1 MGIAPGAADEC
12 VGTEEGKERLADCS
26 SDGTDEDKWLLVGS
40 DGKLVVDGTTS
51 DGADEGRALIVDGA
65 SVCTYPSDGLTLG
78 SSEGTTE
85 GWSESNILGS
95 FDGKTLGSSDGET
108 EGSLD
113 SNTLGSFDGTTEG
126 SVEIV
131 LGVIDG
137 TSVGSDEGRALTAD
151 DSSVGAEVGSRLEV
165 ADGIS
170 DGKLSTDGIFDGA
183 DEGK

>member
-1 MGIAPGAADEC
+1 VGISPGAAGTC
-12 VGTEEGKERLADCS
+12 VGTEEGRERLADCS
-26 SDGTDEDKWLLVGS
+26 SDGTDEGARLLVGS
-40 DGKLVVDGTTS
+40 DGKLVADGTTA
-51 DGADEGRALIVDGA
+51 DGADEGGALIVDGA
-65 SVCTYPSDGLTLG
+65 SVWTYTFDGLTLG
-78 SSEGTTE
+78 SSDGTTE
-85 GWSESNILGS
+85 GLLESNTLGS

-137 TSVGSDEGRALTAD
+137 TSVGSDEGRAPTAD
-151 DSSVGAEVGSRLEV
+151 DRSVGAEVGSRLEV

-170 DGKLSTDGIFDGA
+170 DGKLGTDGTFDGA
-183 DEGK
+183 DEGR

>member
-1 MGIAPGAADEC
+1 MGISPGAAGTC
-12 VGTEEGKERLADCS
+12 VGTEEGRERLADCS
-26 SDGTDEDKWLLVGS
+26 SDGTDEGVA
-40 DGKLVVDGTTS
+40 DGTTAN
-51 DGADEGRALIVDGA
+51 GADEGGALIVDGA
-65 SVCTYPSDGLTLG
+65 SVWTHTFDGLSLG
-78 SSEGTTE
+78 SYEGMTE
-85 GWSESNILGS
+85 GWSESNTLGS

-137 TSVGSDEGRALTAD
+137 TSVGSDEGRAPTAD
-151 DSSVGAEVGSRLEV
+151 DRSVGADVGSRLEV

-170 DGKLSTDGIFDGA
+170 DGKLNTDGIFDGA
-183 DEGK
+183 DKGR